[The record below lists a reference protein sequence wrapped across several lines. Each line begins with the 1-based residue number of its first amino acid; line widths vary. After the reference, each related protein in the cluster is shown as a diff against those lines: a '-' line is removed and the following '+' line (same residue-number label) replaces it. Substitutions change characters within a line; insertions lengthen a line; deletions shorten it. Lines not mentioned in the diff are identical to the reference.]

1 MATIKLTDTG
11 YTLIPEGVHVF
22 KITEVEYDEDF
33 GKMVITMQ
41 TQEGQKHFERFSLLK
56 ANGEVNEGAI
66 KAFSFFAKS
75 ALNNFDLEEID
86 EQDLVNCYISATV
99 KHEPYDYTNKNGE
112 HKSGTSERLNNYQ
125 PALGFSNAETE
136 DLGDDED
143 DWLNA

>member
-1 MATIKLTDTG
+1 MARIKLTDTG

-22 KITEVEYDEDF
+22 KITEVEYDETF
-33 GKMVITMQ
+33 GKMTVTMQ
-41 TQEGQKHFERFSLLK
+41 TQDGQKHFERFSLLK
-56 ANGEVNEGAI
+56 QNGEVNEGAI
-66 KAFSFFAKS
+66 KAFSFLAKT
-75 ALNNFDLEEID
+75 ALNNFEVDEID

-125 PALGFSNAETE
+125 PALGFGNAEPV